1 MNKIFAILI
10 AALIS
15 GCSLRPDMIEIQ
27 QEYRYQMDVYS
38 VNEKWWESF
47 GDERLNLLIQKALQ
61 NNSDLLIALN
71 NIEKSRIALRLDRLE
86 FLPNISLQGEA
97 TKEGKADTSHNNINK
112 FSLSSVLSYEVDLWG
127 RVRNTANASEAA
139 YNATK
144 FDYESARISL
154 ASSVA
159 NSYFLLTSLREQ
171 EQILQDT
178 LDSYL
183 ASVKYRA
190 SQLANGEIDELV
202 YAQSVAAADGAK
214 AQLAGLKTQIS
225 QANSALAILVGGSLD
240 EILYSDINAAT
251 RLPNLPQVPSGISS
265 DILLKRADV
274 ASALER
280 LKSSNYLVGV
290 ARTQWLP
297 KISLTG
303 IFGYSSS
310 DLDNLISANKSIWSV
325 GGSLI
330 GPLLDFGRTYNSVEI
345 ANLEQNASFL
355 AYDKAVKNAFGEIRT
370 ALDSRKNSLIKAQ
383 SSANLVASQQ
393 KVYDIAQSR
402 YDAGYSSH
410 LELLDS
416 QRSLLSAKLSLTS
429 ANLEAVNSVVAVF
442 KAFGG
447 GFEYEG
453 DEETKELLGIKA
465 NSQN

>member
-1 MNKIFAILI
+1 MNKVITILI
-10 AALIS
+10 AAIIS

-38 VNEKWWESF
+38 INESWWESF
-47 GDERLNLLIQKALQ
+47 GDERLNALIQKSLK

-71 NIEKSRIALRLDRLE
+71 NIEKARVSLRLDRIE
-86 FLPNISLQGEA
+86 YLPNISLQGEA
-97 TKEGKADTSHNNINK
+97 SKSDKGYNNSTVEQ
-112 FSLSSVLSYEVDLWG
+112 FSLSAVLSYELDLWG
-127 RVRNTANASEAA
+127 RVRNKANASEAI

-159 NSYFLLTSLREQ
+159 NAYFLLISLREQ
-171 EQILQDT
+171 EQILKDT
-178 LDSYL
+178 LISYIQSVEYRAMQL
-183 ASVKYRA
+183 AS
-190 SQLANGEIDELV
+190 GEIDELV
-202 YAQSVAAADGAK
+202 YAQTVATADEAR
-214 AQLAGLKTQIS
+214 AQLAGLQTQIS

-240 EILYSDINAAT
+240 EILYSDINTAT

-303 IFGYSSS
+303 IFGYSSA
-310 DLDNLISANKSIWSV
+310 DLDNLISVNKSIWSV

-330 GPLLDFGRTYNSVEI
+330 GPLLDFGRTYNSVEL

-355 AYDKAVKNAFGEIRT
+355 AYDKAVKNAFSEIRT
-370 ALDSRKNSLIKAQ
+370 ALDSRKNSMIKAQ
-383 SSANLVASQQ
+383 STANLVASQQ

-429 ANLEAVNSVVAVF
+429 ANLEAANSVVAVF

-447 GFEYEG
+447 GFEYES
-453 DEETKELLGIKA
+453 DEETKELLGINA

>member
-1 MNKIFAILI
+1 MNKVITILI
-10 AALIS
+10 AAIIS

-38 VNEKWWESF
+38 INESWWESF
-47 GDERLNLLIQKALQ
+47 GDERLNALIQKSLK

-71 NIEKSRIALRLDRLE
+71 NIEKARVSLRLDRIE
-86 FLPNISLQGEA
+86 YLPNISLQGEA
-97 TKEGKADTSHNNINK
+97 SKSDKGYNNPTVEQ
-112 FSLSSVLSYEVDLWG
+112 FSLSAVLSYELDLWG

-159 NSYFLLTSLREQ
+159 NAYFLLISLREQ
-171 EQILQDT
+171 EQILKDT
-178 LDSYL
+178 LISYIQSVEYRAMQL
-183 ASVKYRA
+183 AS
-190 SQLANGEIDELV
+190 GEIDELV
-202 YAQSVAAADGAK
+202 YAQTVATADEAR
-214 AQLAGLKTQIS
+214 AQLAGLQTQIS

-240 EILYSDINAAT
+240 EILYSDINTAT

-303 IFGYSSS
+303 IFGYSSA
-310 DLDNLISANKSIWSV
+310 DLDNLISVNKSIWSV

-330 GPLLDFGRTYNSVEI
+330 GPLLDFGRTYNSVEL

-355 AYDKAVKNAFGEIRT
+355 AYDKAVKNAFSEIRT
-370 ALDSRKNSLIKAQ
+370 ALDSRKNSMIKAQ
-383 SSANLVASQQ
+383 STANLVASQQ

-429 ANLEAVNSVVAVF
+429 ANLEAANSVVAVF

-447 GFEYEG
+447 GFEYES
-453 DEETKELLGIKA
+453 DEETKELLGINV

>member
-1 MNKIFAILI
+1 MNKVITILI
-10 AALIS
+10 AAIIS

-38 VNEKWWESF
+38 INESWWESF
-47 GDERLNLLIQKALQ
+47 GDERLNALIQKSLK

-71 NIEKSRIALRLDRLE
+71 NIEKARVSLRLDRIE
-86 FLPNISLQGEA
+86 YLPNISLQGEVS
-97 TKEGKADTSHNNINK
+97 KSDKGYNNSTVEQ
-112 FSLSSVLSYEVDLWG
+112 FSLSAVLSYELDLWG

-159 NSYFLLTSLREQ
+159 NAYFLLISLREQ
-171 EQILQDT
+171 EQILKDT
-178 LDSYL
+178 LISYIQSVEYRAMQL
-183 ASVKYRA
+183 AS
-190 SQLANGEIDELV
+190 GEIDELV
-202 YAQSVAAADGAK
+202 YAQTVATADEAR
-214 AQLAGLKTQIS
+214 AQLAGLQTQIS

-240 EILYSDINAAT
+240 EILYSDINVAT

-303 IFGYSSS
+303 IFGYSSA
-310 DLDNLISANKSIWSV
+310 DLDNLISVNKSIWSV

-355 AYDKAVKNAFGEIRT
+355 AYDKAVKNAFSEIRT
-370 ALDSRKNSLIKAQ
+370 ALDSRKNSMIKAQ
-383 SSANLVASQQ
+383 STANLVASQQ

-447 GFEYEG
+447 GFEYES
-453 DEETKELLGIKA
+453 DEETKELLGINV

>member
-1 MNKIFAILI
+1 MNKVITILI
-10 AALIS
+10 AAIIS

-38 VNEKWWESF
+38 INESWWESF
-47 GDERLNLLIQKALQ
+47 GDERLNALIQKSLK

-71 NIEKSRIALRLDRLE
+71 NIEKARVSLRLDRIE
-86 FLPNISLQGEA
+86 YLPNISLQGEA
-97 TKEGKADTSHNNINK
+97 SKSDKGYNNPTVEQ
-112 FSLSSVLSYEVDLWG
+112 FSLSAVLSYELDLWG
-127 RVRNTANASEAA
+127 RVRNKANASEAI

-159 NSYFLLTSLREQ
+159 NAYFLLISLREQ
-171 EQILQDT
+171 EQILKDT
-178 LDSYL
+178 LISYIQSVEYRAMQL
-183 ASVKYRA
+183 AS
-190 SQLANGEIDELV
+190 GEIDELV
-202 YAQSVAAADGAK
+202 YAQTVATADEAR
-214 AQLAGLKTQIS
+214 AQLAGLQTQIS

-240 EILYSDINAAT
+240 EILYSDINTAT

-303 IFGYSSS
+303 IFGYSSA
-310 DLDNLISANKSIWSV
+310 DLDNLISVNKSIWSV

-355 AYDKAVKNAFGEIRT
+355 AYDKAVKNAFSEIRT
-370 ALDSRKNSLIKAQ
+370 ALDSRKNSMIKAQ
-383 SSANLVASQQ
+383 STANLVASQQ

-429 ANLEAVNSVVAVF
+429 ANLEAANSVVAVF

-447 GFEYEG
+447 GFEYES
-453 DEETKELLGIKA
+453 DEETKELLGINV

>member
-1 MNKIFAILI
+1 MNKVITILI
-10 AALIS
+10 AAIIS

-38 VNEKWWESF
+38 INESWWESF

-71 NIEKSRIALRLDRLE
+71 NIEKARVSLRLDRIE
-86 FLPNISLQGEA
+86 YLPNISLQGEA
-97 TKEGKADTSHNNINK
+97 SKSDKGYNNPTVEQ
-112 FSLSSVLSYEVDLWG
+112 FSLSAVLSYELDLWG

-159 NSYFLLTSLREQ
+159 NAYFLLISLREQ
-171 EQILQDT
+171 EQILKDT
-178 LDSYL
+178 LISYIQSVEYRAMQL
-183 ASVKYRA
+183 AS
-190 SQLANGEIDELV
+190 GEIDELV
-202 YAQSVAAADGAK
+202 YAQTVATADEAR
-214 AQLAGLKTQIS
+214 AQLAGLQTQIS

-240 EILYSDINAAT
+240 EILYSDINTAT

-303 IFGYSSS
+303 IFGYSSA
-310 DLDNLISANKSIWSV
+310 DLDNLISVNKSIWSV

-330 GPLLDFGRTYNSVEI
+330 GPLLDFGRTYNSVEL

-355 AYDKAVKNAFGEIRT
+355 AYDKAVKNAFSEIRT
-370 ALDSRKNSLIKAQ
+370 ALDSRKNSMIKAQ
-383 SSANLVASQQ
+383 STANLVASQQ

-429 ANLEAVNSVVAVF
+429 ANLEAANSVVAVF

-447 GFEYEG
+447 GFEYES
-453 DEETKELLGIKA
+453 DEETKELLGINA

>member
-1 MNKIFAILI
+1 MNKVITILI
-10 AALIS
+10 AAIIS

-38 VNEKWWESF
+38 VNESWWESF
-47 GDERLNLLIQKALQ
+47 GDERLNALIQKSLK

-71 NIEKSRIALRLDRLE
+71 NIEKARVSLRLDRIE
-86 FLPNISLQGEA
+86 YLPNISLQGEA
-97 TKEGKADTSHNNINK
+97 SKSDKGYNNPTVEQ
-112 FSLSSVLSYEVDLWG
+112 FSLSAVLSYELDLWG
-127 RVRNTANASEAA
+127 RVRNKANASEAI

-159 NSYFLLTSLREQ
+159 NAYFLLISLREQ
-171 EQILQDT
+171 EQILKDT
-178 LDSYL
+178 LISYIQSVEYRAMQL
-183 ASVKYRA
+183 AS
-190 SQLANGEIDELV
+190 GEIDELV
-202 YAQSVAAADGAK
+202 YAQTVATADEAR
-214 AQLAGLKTQIS
+214 AQLAGLQTQIS

-240 EILYSDINAAT
+240 EILYSDINVAT

-303 IFGYSSS
+303 IFGYSSA
-310 DLDNLISANKSIWSV
+310 DLDNLISVNKSIWSV

-355 AYDKAVKNAFGEIRT
+355 AYDKAVKNAFSEIRT
-370 ALDSRKNSLIKAQ
+370 ALDSRKNSMIKAQ
-383 SSANLVASQQ
+383 STANLVASQQ

-429 ANLEAVNSVVAVF
+429 ANLEAANSVVAVF

-447 GFEYEG
+447 GFEYES
-453 DEETKELLGIKA
+453 DEETKELLGINV

>member
-1 MNKIFAILI
+1 MNKVITILI
-10 AALIS
+10 AAIIS

-38 VNEKWWESF
+38 INESWWESF

-71 NIEKSRIALRLDRLE
+71 NIEKARVSLRLDRIE
-86 FLPNISLQGEA
+86 YLPNISLQGEA
-97 TKEGKADTSHNNINK
+97 SKSDKGYNNPTVEQ
-112 FSLSSVLSYEVDLWG
+112 FSLSAVLSYELDLWG

-159 NSYFLLTSLREQ
+159 NAYFLLISLREQ
-171 EQILQDT
+171 EQILKDT
-178 LDSYL
+178 LISYIQSVEYRAMQL
-183 ASVKYRA
+183 AS
-190 SQLANGEIDELV
+190 GEIDELV
-202 YAQSVAAADGAK
+202 YAQTVATADEAR
-214 AQLAGLKTQIS
+214 AQLAGLQTQIS

-240 EILYSDINAAT
+240 EILYSDINVAT

-303 IFGYSSS
+303 IFGYSSA
-310 DLDNLISANKSIWSV
+310 DLDNLISVNKSIWSV

-355 AYDKAVKNAFGEIRT
+355 AYDKAVKNAFSEIRT
-370 ALDSRKNSLIKAQ
+370 ALDSRKNSMIKAQ
-383 SSANLVASQQ
+383 STANLVASQQ

-447 GFEYEG
+447 GFEYES
-453 DEETKELLGIKA
+453 DEETKELLGINA

>member
-1 MNKIFAILI
+1 MNKVITILI
-10 AALIS
+10 AAIIS

-38 VNEKWWESF
+38 INESWWESF
-47 GDERLNLLIQKALQ
+47 GDERLNALIQKSLK

-71 NIEKSRIALRLDRLE
+71 NIEKARVSLRLDRIE
-86 FLPNISLQGEA
+86 YLPNISLQGEA
-97 TKEGKADTSHNNINK
+97 SKSDKGYNNPTVEQ
-112 FSLSSVLSYEVDLWG
+112 FSLSAVLSYELDLWG

-159 NSYFLLTSLREQ
+159 NAYFLLISLREQ
-171 EQILQDT
+171 EQILKDT
-178 LDSYL
+178 LISYIQSVEYRAMQL
-183 ASVKYRA
+183 AS
-190 SQLANGEIDELV
+190 GEIDELV
-202 YAQSVAAADGAK
+202 YAQTVATADEAR
-214 AQLAGLKTQIS
+214 AQLAGLQTQIS

-240 EILYSDINAAT
+240 EILYSDINTAT

-303 IFGYSSS
+303 IFGYSSA
-310 DLDNLISANKSIWSV
+310 DLDNLISVNKSIWSV

-355 AYDKAVKNAFGEIRT
+355 AYDKAVKNAFSEIRT
-370 ALDSRKNSLIKAQ
+370 ALDSRKNSMIKAQ
-383 SSANLVASQQ
+383 STANLVASQQ

-429 ANLEAVNSVVAVF
+429 ANLEAANSVVAVF

-447 GFEYEG
+447 GFEYES
-453 DEETKELLGIKA
+453 DEETKELLGINV

>member
-1 MNKIFAILI
+1 MNKVITILI
-10 AALIS
+10 AAIIS

-38 VNEKWWESF
+38 VNESWWESF
-47 GDERLNLLIQKALQ
+47 GDERLNALIQKSLK

-71 NIEKSRIALRLDRLE
+71 NIEKARVSLRLDRIE
-86 FLPNISLQGEA
+86 YLPNISLQGEA
-97 TKEGKADTSHNNINK
+97 SKSDKGYNNSTVEQ
-112 FSLSSVLSYEVDLWG
+112 FSLSAVLSYELDLWG
-127 RVRNTANASEAA
+127 RVRDQANASEAL

-159 NSYFLLTSLREQ
+159 NAYFLLISLREQ
-171 EQILQDT
+171 EQILKDT
-178 LDSYL
+178 LISYIQSVEYRAMQL
-183 ASVKYRA
+183 AS
-190 SQLANGEIDELV
+190 GEIDELV
-202 YAQSVAAADGAK
+202 YAQTVATADEAR
-214 AQLAGLKTQIS
+214 AQLAGLQTQIS

-240 EILYSDINAAT
+240 EILYSDINVAT

-303 IFGYSSS
+303 IFGYSSA
-310 DLDNLISANKSIWSV
+310 DLDNLISVNKSIWSV

-330 GPLLDFGRTYNSVEI
+330 GPLLDFGRTYNSVEL

-355 AYDKAVKNAFGEIRT
+355 AYDKAVKNAFSEIRT
-370 ALDSRKNSLIKAQ
+370 ALDSRKNSMIKAQ
-383 SSANLVASQQ
+383 STANLVASQQ

-429 ANLEAVNSVVAVF
+429 ANLEAANSVVAVF

-447 GFEYEG
+447 GFEYES
-453 DEETKELLGIKA
+453 DEETKELLGINA

>member
-1 MNKIFAILI
+1 MNKIITILI

-38 VNEKWWESF
+38 INESWWESF

-97 TKEGKADTSHNNINK
+97 SKSDKGYNNPTVEQ
-112 FSLSSVLSYEVDLWG
+112 FSLSAVLSYELDLWG

-159 NSYFLLTSLREQ
+159 NSYFLLISLKEQ
-171 EQILQDT
+171 EKILQDT
-178 LDSYL
+178 LDSYIK
-183 ASVKYRA
+183 SVEYRA
-190 SQLANGEIDELV
+190 VQLESGEIDELV

-303 IFGYSSS
+303 IFGYSSA

-355 AYDKAVKNAFGEIRT
+355 AYDKTVKNAFGEIRT

-383 SSANLVASQQ
+383 SSANLVVSQQ

-447 GFEYEG
+447 GFEYES

>member
-1 MNKIFAILI
+1 MNKVITILI
-10 AALIS
+10 AAIIS

-38 VNEKWWESF
+38 INESWWESF

-71 NIEKSRIALRLDRLE
+71 NIEKSRITLRLDRLE

-97 TKEGKADTSHNNINK
+97 SKSDKGYNNSTVEQ
-112 FSLSSVLSYEVDLWG
+112 FSLSAVLSYELDLWG
-127 RVRNTANASEAA
+127 RVRNTANASEAI

-159 NSYFLLTSLREQ
+159 NAYFLLISLREQ
-171 EQILQDT
+171 EQILKDT
-178 LDSYL
+178 LISYIQSVEYRAMQL
-183 ASVKYRA
+183 AS
-190 SQLANGEIDELV
+190 GEIDELV
-202 YAQSVAAADGAK
+202 YAQTVATADEAR
-214 AQLAGLKTQIS
+214 AQLAGLQTQIS

-240 EILYSDINAAT
+240 EILYSDINTAT

-303 IFGYSSS
+303 IFGYSSA
-310 DLDNLISANKSIWSV
+310 DLDNLISVNKSIWSV

-330 GPLLDFGRTYNSVEI
+330 GPLLDFGRTYNSVEL

-355 AYDKAVKNAFGEIRT
+355 AYDKAVKNAFSEIRT
-370 ALDSRKNSLIKAQ
+370 ALDSRKNSMIKAQ
-383 SSANLVASQQ
+383 STANLVASQQ

-429 ANLEAVNSVVAVF
+429 ANLEAANSVVAVF

-447 GFEYEG
+447 GFEYES
-453 DEETKELLGIKA
+453 DEETKELLGINV

>member
-1 MNKIFAILI
+1 MNKIITILI

-38 VNEKWWESF
+38 INESWWESF
-47 GDERLNLLIQKALQ
+47 GDEKLNALIQKSLK

-71 NIEKSRIALRLDRLE
+71 NIEKARVSLRLDRIE
-86 FLPNISLQGEA
+86 YLPNISLQGEA
-97 TKEGKADTSHNNINK
+97 SKSDKGYNNPTVEQ
-112 FSLSSVLSYEVDLWG
+112 FSLSAVLSYELDLWG
-127 RVRNTANASEAA
+127 RVRNKANASEAI

-144 FDYESARISL
+144 YDYESARISL

-159 NSYFLLTSLREQ
+159 NSYFLLISLKEQ
-171 EQILQDT
+171 EKILQDT
-178 LDSYL
+178 LDSYIK
-183 ASVKYRA
+183 SVEYRA
-190 SQLANGEIDELV
+190 VQLESGEIDELV

-303 IFGYSSS
+303 IFGYSSA

-355 AYDKAVKNAFGEIRT
+355 AYDKTVKNAFGEIRT

-383 SSANLVASQQ
+383 SSANLVVSQQ

-416 QRSLLSAKLSLTS
+416 QRSLLSAKLSLSS

-447 GFEYEG
+447 GFEYES

>member
-1 MNKIFAILI
+1 MNKIITILI

-38 VNEKWWESF
+38 VSEKWWESF

-97 TKEGKADTSHNNINK
+97 SKSDKGYNNPTVEQ
-112 FSLSSVLSYEVDLWG
+112 FSLSAVLSYELDLWG
-127 RVRNTANASEAA
+127 RVRNTANASEAT

-159 NSYFLLTSLREQ
+159 NSYFLLISLKEQ
-171 EQILQDT
+171 EKILQDT
-178 LDSYL
+178 LDSYIK
-183 ASVKYRA
+183 SVEYRA
-190 SQLANGEIDELV
+190 VQLESGEIDELV

-303 IFGYSSS
+303 IFGYSSA

-355 AYDKAVKNAFGEIRT
+355 AYDKTVKNAFGEIRT

-383 SSANLVASQQ
+383 SSANLVVSQQ

-447 GFEYEG
+447 GFEYES

>member
-1 MNKIFAILI
+1 MNKIITILI

-38 VNEKWWESF
+38 VSEKWWESF

-97 TKEGKADTSHNNINK
+97 SKSDKGYNNPTVEQ
-112 FSLSSVLSYEVDLWG
+112 FSLSAVLSYELDLWG
-127 RVRNTANASEAA
+127 RVRNTANASEAI

-159 NSYFLLTSLREQ
+159 NSYFLLISLKEQ
-171 EQILQDT
+171 EKILQDT
-178 LDSYL
+178 LDSYIK
-183 ASVKYRA
+183 SVEYRA
-190 SQLANGEIDELV
+190 VQLESGEIDELV
-202 YAQSVAAADGAK
+202 YAQTVAAADGAK

-303 IFGYSSS
+303 IFGYSSA

-355 AYDKAVKNAFGEIRT
+355 AYDKTVKNAFGEIRT
-370 ALDSRKNSLIKAQ
+370 ALDSRKNSIIKAQ

-416 QRSLLSAKLSLTS
+416 QRSLLSAKLSLSS

-447 GFEYEG
+447 GFEYES
-453 DEETKELLGIKA
+453 DEETKELLGINA

>member
-1 MNKIFAILI
+1 MNKVITILI
-10 AALIS
+10 AAIIS

-38 VNEKWWESF
+38 INESWWESF
-47 GDERLNLLIQKALQ
+47 GDERLNALIQKSLK

-71 NIEKSRIALRLDRLE
+71 NIEKARVSLRLDRIE
-86 FLPNISLQGEA
+86 YLPNISLQGEA
-97 TKEGKADTSHNNINK
+97 SKSDKGYNNSTVEQ
-112 FSLSSVLSYEVDLWG
+112 FSLSAVLSYELDLWG
-127 RVRNTANASEAA
+127 RVRNKANASEAI

-159 NSYFLLTSLREQ
+159 NAYFLLISLREQ
-171 EQILQDT
+171 EQILKDT
-178 LDSYL
+178 LISYIQSVEYRAMQL
-183 ASVKYRA
+183 AS
-190 SQLANGEIDELV
+190 GEIDELV
-202 YAQSVAAADGAK
+202 YAQTVATADEAR
-214 AQLAGLKTQIS
+214 AQLAGLQTQIS

-240 EILYSDINAAT
+240 EILYSDINTAT

-303 IFGYSSS
+303 IFGYSSA
-310 DLDNLISANKSIWSV
+310 DLDNLISVNKSIWSV

-355 AYDKAVKNAFGEIRT
+355 AYDKAVKNAFSEIRT
-370 ALDSRKNSLIKAQ
+370 ALDSRKNSMIKAQ
-383 SSANLVASQQ
+383 STANLVASQQ

-429 ANLEAVNSVVAVF
+429 ANLEAANSVVAVF

-447 GFEYEG
+447 GFEYES
-453 DEETKELLGIKA
+453 DEETKELLGINA

>member
-1 MNKIFAILI
+1 MNKVITILI
-10 AALIS
+10 AAIIS

-38 VNEKWWESF
+38 INESWWESF
-47 GDERLNLLIQKALQ
+47 GDERLNALIQKSLK

-71 NIEKSRIALRLDRLE
+71 NIEKARVSLRLDRIE
-86 FLPNISLQGEA
+86 YLPNISLQGEA
-97 TKEGKADTSHNNINK
+97 SKSDKGYNNPTVEQ
-112 FSLSSVLSYEVDLWG
+112 FSLSAVLSYELDLWG

-159 NSYFLLTSLREQ
+159 NAYFLLISLREQ
-171 EQILQDT
+171 EQILKDT
-178 LDSYL
+178 LISYIQSVEYRAMQL
-183 ASVKYRA
+183 AS
-190 SQLANGEIDELV
+190 GEIDELV
-202 YAQSVAAADGAK
+202 YAQTVATADEAR
-214 AQLAGLKTQIS
+214 AQLAGLQTQIS

-240 EILYSDINAAT
+240 EILYSDINVAT

-303 IFGYSSS
+303 IFGYSSA
-310 DLDNLISANKSIWSV
+310 DLDNLISVNKSIWSV

-330 GPLLDFGRTYNSVEI
+330 GPLLDFGRTYNSVEL

-355 AYDKAVKNAFGEIRT
+355 AYDKAVKNAFSEIRT
-370 ALDSRKNSLIKAQ
+370 ALDSRKNSMIKAQ
-383 SSANLVASQQ
+383 STANLVASQQ

-447 GFEYEG
+447 GFEYES
-453 DEETKELLGIKA
+453 DEETKELLGINA

>member
-1 MNKIFAILI
+1 MNKVITILI
-10 AALIS
+10 AAIIS

-38 VNEKWWESF
+38 INESWWESF

-71 NIEKSRIALRLDRLE
+71 NIEKSRITLRLDRLE

-97 TKEGKADTSHNNINK
+97 SKSDKGYNNPTVEQ
-112 FSLSSVLSYEVDLWG
+112 FSLSAVLSYELDLWG
-127 RVRNTANASEAA
+127 RVRNKANASEAI

-159 NSYFLLTSLREQ
+159 NAYFLLISLREQ
-171 EQILQDT
+171 EQILKDT
-178 LDSYL
+178 LISYIQSVEYRAMQL
-183 ASVKYRA
+183 AS
-190 SQLANGEIDELV
+190 GEIDELV
-202 YAQSVAAADGAK
+202 YAQTVATADEAR
-214 AQLAGLKTQIS
+214 AQLAGLQTQIS

-240 EILYSDINAAT
+240 EILYSDINTAT

-303 IFGYSSS
+303 IFGYSSA
-310 DLDNLISANKSIWSV
+310 DLDNLISVNKSIWSV

-330 GPLLDFGRTYNSVEI
+330 GPLLDFGRTYNSVEL

-355 AYDKAVKNAFGEIRT
+355 AYDKAVKNAFSEIRT
-370 ALDSRKNSLIKAQ
+370 ALDSRKNSMIKAQ
-383 SSANLVASQQ
+383 STANLVASQQ

-429 ANLEAVNSVVAVF
+429 ANLEAANSVVAVF

-447 GFEYEG
+447 GFEYES
-453 DEETKELLGIKA
+453 DEETKELLGINV

>member
-1 MNKIFAILI
+1 MNKVITILI
-10 AALIS
+10 AAIIS

-38 VNEKWWESF
+38 INESWWESF
-47 GDERLNLLIQKALQ
+47 GDERLNALIQKSLK

-71 NIEKSRIALRLDRLE
+71 NIEKARVSLRLDRIE
-86 FLPNISLQGEA
+86 YLPNISLQGEA
-97 TKEGKADTSHNNINK
+97 SKSDKGYNNSTVEQ
-112 FSLSSVLSYEVDLWG
+112 FSLSAVLSYELDLWG
-127 RVRNTANASEAA
+127 RVRNKANASEAI

-159 NSYFLLTSLREQ
+159 NAYFLLISLREQ
-171 EQILQDT
+171 EQILKDT
-178 LDSYL
+178 LISYIQSVEYRAMQL
-183 ASVKYRA
+183 AS
-190 SQLANGEIDELV
+190 GEIDELV
-202 YAQSVAAADGAK
+202 YAQTVATADEAR
-214 AQLAGLKTQIS
+214 AQLAGLQTQIS

-240 EILYSDINAAT
+240 EILYSDINVAT

-303 IFGYSSS
+303 IFGYSSA
-310 DLDNLISANKSIWSV
+310 DLDNLISVNKSIWSV

-355 AYDKAVKNAFGEIRT
+355 AYDKAVKNAFSEIRT
-370 ALDSRKNSLIKAQ
+370 ALDSRKNSMIKAQ
-383 SSANLVASQQ
+383 STANLVASQQ

-447 GFEYEG
+447 GFEYES
-453 DEETKELLGIKA
+453 DEETKELLGINA

>member
-1 MNKIFAILI
+1 MNKVITILI
-10 AALIS
+10 AAIIS

-38 VNEKWWESF
+38 INESWWESF
-47 GDERLNLLIQKALQ
+47 GDERLNALIQKSLK

-71 NIEKSRIALRLDRLE
+71 NIEKARVSLRLDRIE
-86 FLPNISLQGEA
+86 YLPNISLQGEA
-97 TKEGKADTSHNNINK
+97 SKSDKGYNNPTVEQ
-112 FSLSSVLSYEVDLWG
+112 FSLSAVLSYELDLWG

-159 NSYFLLTSLREQ
+159 NAYFLLISLREQ
-171 EQILQDT
+171 EQILKDT
-178 LDSYL
+178 LISYIQSVEYRAMQL
-183 ASVKYRA
+183 AS
-190 SQLANGEIDELV
+190 GEIDELV
-202 YAQSVAAADGAK
+202 YAQTVATADEAR
-214 AQLAGLKTQIS
+214 AQLAGLQTQIS

-240 EILYSDINAAT
+240 EILYSDINVAT

-303 IFGYSSS
+303 IFGYSSA
-310 DLDNLISANKSIWSV
+310 DLDNLISVNKSIWSV

-330 GPLLDFGRTYNSVEI
+330 GPLLDFGRTYNSVEL

-355 AYDKAVKNAFGEIRT
+355 AYDKAVKNAFSEIRT
-370 ALDSRKNSLIKAQ
+370 ALDSRKNSMIKAQ
-383 SSANLVASQQ
+383 STANLVASQQ

-429 ANLEAVNSVVAVF
+429 ANLEAANSVVAVF

-447 GFEYEG
+447 GFEYES
-453 DEETKELLGIKA
+453 DEETKELLGINV

>member
-1 MNKIFAILI
+1 MNKVITILI
-10 AALIS
+10 AAIIS

-38 VNEKWWESF
+38 INESWWESF
-47 GDERLNLLIQKALQ
+47 GDERLNALIQKSLK

-71 NIEKSRIALRLDRLE
+71 NIEKARVSLRLDRIE
-86 FLPNISLQGEA
+86 YLPNISLQGEA
-97 TKEGKADTSHNNINK
+97 SKSDKGYNNSTVEQ
-112 FSLSSVLSYEVDLWG
+112 FSLSAVLSYELDLWG
-127 RVRNTANASEAA
+127 RVRNKANASEAI

-159 NSYFLLTSLREQ
+159 NAYFLLISLREQ
-171 EQILQDT
+171 EQILKDT
-178 LDSYL
+178 LISYIQSVEYRAMQL
-183 ASVKYRA
+183 AS
-190 SQLANGEIDELV
+190 GEIDELV
-202 YAQSVAAADGAK
+202 YAQTVATADEAR
-214 AQLAGLKTQIS
+214 AQLAGLQTQIS

-240 EILYSDINAAT
+240 EILYSDINTAT

-303 IFGYSSS
+303 IFGYSSA
-310 DLDNLISANKSIWSV
+310 DLDNLISVNKSIWSV

-330 GPLLDFGRTYNSVEI
+330 GPLLDFGRTYNSVEL

-355 AYDKAVKNAFGEIRT
+355 AYDKAVKNAFSEIRT
-370 ALDSRKNSLIKAQ
+370 ALDSRKNSMIKAQ
-383 SSANLVASQQ
+383 STANLVASQQ

-429 ANLEAVNSVVAVF
+429 ANLEAANSVVAVF

-447 GFEYEG
+447 GFEYES
-453 DEETKELLGIKA
+453 DEETKELLGINV

>member
-1 MNKIFAILI
+1 MNKVITILI
-10 AALIS
+10 AAIIS

-38 VNEKWWESF
+38 INESWWESF

-71 NIEKSRIALRLDRLE
+71 NIEKARVSLRLDRIE
-86 FLPNISLQGEA
+86 YLPNISLQGEA
-97 TKEGKADTSHNNINK
+97 SKSDKGYNNPTVEQ
-112 FSLSSVLSYEVDLWG
+112 FSLSAVLSYELDLWG
-127 RVRNTANASEAA
+127 RVRNTANASESA

-159 NSYFLLTSLREQ
+159 NAYFLLISLREQ
-171 EQILQDT
+171 EQILKDT
-178 LDSYL
+178 LISYIQSVEYRAMQL
-183 ASVKYRA
+183 AS
-190 SQLANGEIDELV
+190 GEIDELV
-202 YAQSVAAADGAK
+202 YAQTVATADEAR
-214 AQLAGLKTQIS
+214 AQLAGLQTQIS

-240 EILYSDINAAT
+240 EILYSDINVAT

-303 IFGYSSS
+303 IFGYSSA

-355 AYDKAVKNAFGEIRT
+355 AYDKAVKNAFSEIRT
-370 ALDSRKNSLIKAQ
+370 ALDSRKNSMIKAQ
-383 SSANLVASQQ
+383 STANLVASQQ
-393 KVYDIAQSR
+393 KVYNIAQSR

-429 ANLEAVNSVVAVF
+429 ANLEAANSVVAVF

-447 GFEYEG
+447 GFEYES
-453 DEETKELLGIKA
+453 DEETKELLGINA